1 MKNLPNKIDPDR
13 VDTQD
18 RNHAQERIE
27 ALARQVQAAEARA
40 QAAESRIAELTE
52 ENRAQARRL
61 RALASLNRMNGAAAH
76 EISEFVLREAL
87 RLTGSGVG
95 LTCYVF
101 EERNLVLPVTWSPG
115 LEEACSAPVPAH
127 QRIDRSEIWM
137 EVVRDKAPLIRNQY
151 GAADPLPE
159 GHVPL
164 NRLLVVPMVETD
176 RCVMMAAVANKDAP
190 YEASD
195 AELVADLLKGMWARI
210 RSIEIHA
217 ELKES
222 EEKFRNLFEFFP
234 QPVAL
239 LDMETNALTDVNE
252 IFCRSF
258 CLEHSGVI
266 GRTLPDL
273 GLLSRED
280 NDRFFEQIRRPEGVQ
295 AMEVNLRTRCDRSH
309 AMLLFA
315 RFLWTAGHFSV
326 LIIFADVTE
335 LKRLQRRVEENRKT
349 EAIIKLAG
357 GIAHEFN
364 NALFAITGNLELM
377 GMEIG
382 DKGRSPRYLKAMNQ
396 SAQRMIDLTNKLLA
410 YSQGGQFAPL
420 PVQLEAFI
428 RRNMPLML
436 ASVPSGIQVENRFPD
451 ALPPVKAD
459 PAQLQA
465 VLSALFSNA
474 VEAIDGDGRVIL
486 SALRETFAE
495 ATDNLASGHY
505 AVISVRDTGRG
516 MDEEKQRQIFDPFF
530 TTKFQGRGL
539 GMAAVF
545 GIVKNHG
552 GGIRIFSTP
561 DQGTEVRVYLPA
573 QAEPTPAPAPG
584 PGGTGEMET
593 GTGTILVIEDE
604 EMVLDISRAVLRKL
618 NYQVI
623 EARNG
628 GEAVS
633 IAKEHDG
640 PIHAALLDLGLPD
653 VDGGQVFPL
662 LKEARPDM
670 KVIVC
675 SGYSLEGPARRL
687 LRDGAEGF
695 IQKPFTLSALSETL
709 KSALAPKGDANEPS
723 STA

>member
-1 MKNLPNKIDPDR
+1 MKNQPHVIDARD
-13 VDTQD
+13 
-18 RNHAQERIE
+18 RIE

-40 QAAESRIAELTE
+40 QAAESRLSELTE
-52 ENRAQARRL
+52 ENRGQARRL
-61 RALASLNRMNGAAAH
+61 RALAALNRMNGATAH
-76 EISEFVLREAL
+76 ETSEFVLREAL
-87 RLTGSGVG
+87 RLTGSEVG

-115 LEEACSAPVPAH
+115 LEDACSAPVPAH

-137 EVVRDKAPLIRNQY
+137 EVVRRKAPLIRNQY
-151 GAADPLPE
+151 AAADPLPE

-164 NRLLVVPMVETD
+164 SRLLVVPMVEGD
-176 RCVMMAAVANKDAP
+176 RCVMLAAVANKEDA
-190 YEASD
+190 YENGD
-195 AELVADLLKGMWARI
+195 AELVADLLKGMWNRI
-210 RSIEIHA
+210 RTIEIHA

-222 EEKFRNLFEFFP
+222 EQKFRSLFEFFP
-234 QPVAL
+234 QPVVL
-239 LDMETNALTDVNE
+239 LDLETSALTEANE
-252 IFCRSF
+252 IFCRTF
-258 CLEHSGVI
+258 CLERSAVI
-266 GRTLPDL
+266 GDTLKGL
-273 GLLSRED
+273 GLLEEAD
-280 NDRFFEQIRRPEGVQ
+280 HARFFNDIRRPEGVQ
-295 AMEVNLRTRCDRSH
+295 AMEVDLHTRCGQSR
-309 AMLLFA
+309 AMLLYA
-315 RFLWTAGHFSV
+315 RFIWTAGHSSV
-326 LIIFADVTE
+326 LVIFADVTE
-335 LKRLQRRVEENRKT
+335 LKRLQQRVEETRKT
-349 EAIIKLAG
+349 EAIVKLAG

-364 NALFAITGNLELM
+364 NALFAITGNLELL

-382 DKGRSPRYLKAMNQ
+382 GKGRSPRYLKAMNQ

-420 PVQLEAFI
+420 PVQLGGFI

-436 ASVPSGIQVENRFPD
+436 ASVPSGIQVETRFPD

-474 VEAIDGDGRVIL
+474 VEAIDGSGRVIV
-486 SALRETFAE
+486 SALFETIEE
-495 ATDNLASGHY
+495 AGAGLSPGRY
-505 AVISVRDTGRG
+505 AVISVCDTGRG

-552 GGIRIFSTP
+552 GGIRIFSSP
-561 DQGTEVRVYLPA
+561 DRGTEVRVYLPA
-573 QAEPTPAPAPG
+573 QPEAKEFPAA
-584 PGGTGEMET
+584 GTGEAGTMEA

-604 EMVLDISRAVLRKL
+604 EMVLDISRAVLNKL

-628 GEAVS
+628 QEAVS

-640 PIHAALLDLGLPD
+640 TIDAALLDVGLPD
-653 VDGGQVFPL
+653 VDGSQIFPL
-662 LKEARPDM
+662 LKEARPNM

-675 SGYSLEGPARRL
+675 SGYSLEGPARQL

-709 KSALAPKGDANEPS
+709 KSALAPTLAPKGDANES
-723 STA
+723 SPDS